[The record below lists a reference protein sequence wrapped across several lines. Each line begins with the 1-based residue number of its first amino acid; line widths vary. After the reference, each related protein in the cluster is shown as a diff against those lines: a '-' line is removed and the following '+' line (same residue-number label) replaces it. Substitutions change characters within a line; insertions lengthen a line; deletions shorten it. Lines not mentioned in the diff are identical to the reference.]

1 MGNAMDFDG
10 KTVVVTG
17 GSRGLGL
24 TVVQTLVARGAQVAV
39 LARNADRLG
48 ESLRDL
54 GDGAWAIATD
64 ISDPDQVRRAFGEI
78 AVRWGKVNFL
88 VNNAGLG
95 SPYAVDQLTDQE
107 ISSELGVNIAGMV
120 YCVRSAV
127 PLMRAA
133 GGGVIVNVSSESAQQ
148 PVLGLAL
155 YGATKAA
162 LEAFSMALNG
172 ELRADGIRTTVLRL
186 GRMKDT
192 GFNKGWGLEQR
203 AQAVARW
210 REAGRFSMEG
220 EPMDTHLVA
229 DTLATLLLLPPAAQ
243 ARLLDLREFAAL
255 V

>member
-1 MGNAMDFDG
+1 MGSEQDFHG
-10 KTVVVTG
+10 KTAVVTG

-39 LARNADRLG
+39 LARDAQRLN
-48 ESLRDL
+48 ESLREL
-54 GDGAWAIATD
+54 GAGAWAIATD
-64 ISDPDQVRRAFGEI
+64 IGDPDQIRSAFGEI
-78 AVRWGKVNFL
+78 AARWGKVDFL
-88 VNNAGLG
+88 INNAGVA
-95 SPYAVDQLTDQE
+95 SPYPVDQLTDLE
-107 ISSELGVNIAGMV
+107 IGSELGVNIAGMV

-127 PLMRAA
+127 PLMRLA

-162 LEAFSMALNG
+162 VEAFSMALNG

-192 GFNKGWGLEQR
+192 NFNKGWGVEQR

-210 REAGRFSMEG
+210 REAGRFSTES
-220 EPMDTHLVA
+220 EPMDTRVVA
-229 DTLATLLLLPPAAQ
+229 DALATLLLLPPAAQ
-243 ARLLDLREFAAL
+243 VRLLDLREFGAL